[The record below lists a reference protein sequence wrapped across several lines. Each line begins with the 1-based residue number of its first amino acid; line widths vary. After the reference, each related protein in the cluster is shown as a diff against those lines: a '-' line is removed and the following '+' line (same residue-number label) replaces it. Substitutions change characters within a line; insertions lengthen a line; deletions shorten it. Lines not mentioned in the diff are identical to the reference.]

1 MQALACVLLPLLV
14 VSAAV
19 VHAQTPAQLPLLTKA
34 GAAVA
39 PNVMLTLDDSGSMQW
54 RHMPETVFAGGT
66 FLTPNPVSSR
76 GVFWDK
82 NDNYMNTQS
91 PFGTVPGNIAS
102 ANFNLRALRSAD
114 TNTIYYNPEIWY
126 KPWLTSNGVTR
137 LPDSPIN
144 VAGQKVYKDPLV
156 LTGAAGTYIDLT
168 AVSPMGS
175 YLAGSFVVGYTYT
188 ILTSGT
194 TNFTLIGAANN
205 NVGTTFV
212 ATGVGSGTGTA
223 GGALTGWCFANIA
236 NPDCASTT
244 PTFLHDP
251 GVYFRLKLNVAAGAF
266 VVGKSYTI
274 AKLGSTNFVALGATA
289 NTVGLT
295 FTTTGVGTGTGV
307 AHEAVNTAGN
317 YIGYSI
323 NSAPAGSFVV
333 GAQYQITSTGTTS
346 FTSIGSG
353 SNAVGT
359 VFTATGVGSGT
370 GVAKQIAFTKYPDR
384 LDCAGAT
391 CTQTE
396 ERQNFANWFSYYRNR
411 NLLARGGLMESFGV
425 EAAPVNAGNFVI
437 GSSYAITSVGT
448 TSFTAIGASANTVD
462 TVFTASGVGTGTGT
476 ARAIAMR
483 LGFGRINNG
492 FTAVDGVGTNVIE
505 GNAIYGG
512 GGVRDFNF
520 ARKANLFKWLENLP
534 ANGGTPLVGAL
545 EANGVYYSR
554 QDTQGPW
561 TDNPAVSTNIVAN
574 NKTCRRSYTFI
585 TTDGYWT
592 TAGTAGN
599 ADNTVAT
606 TINSSIVPPAL
617 LPAYPP
623 YTYTPVA
630 PYNDSWSNTLA
641 DTAMKYWV
649 TDLQPATKNLVPP
662 VGNNVSFW
670 QNMTTFTIG
679 LGVRGTLDPATDLPA
694 LTAGTKVWPQATPGG
709 TAANIDDLW
718 HAAVN
723 SRGQFFS
730 VKDPQELALAIRT
743 ALARATGG
751 TGSTAGVAAAS
762 STLTGNNRKYKLE
775 FDPGSW
781 NGEITSLGPNPAPP
795 NLLNVPMWTASTQMT
810 ALTPWNTRNIVTFDS
825 TPGTWAGTAFNLAS
839 IPATGLAA
847 MGPVAAL
854 NPLEFIN
861 FLKGDHTNEGTSG
874 LGIYRQRISAAGQP
888 FILGDFVN
896 SNPSL
901 IWSNFD
907 GVYTDTA
914 WGGSAAYS
922 AFKVT
927 KAARTPVLFAGS
939 NDGMLHAFKDSL
951 GVTPATDGQE
961 VFAYVP
967 RAVYG
972 NLDKLAS
979 KNYGTTAALPHQYFV
994 DGPLAEADAYVRA
1007 PSASTATWRNYLMGT
1022 LGSGGR
1028 AVFALDVTDTANLNA
1043 SSVRWE
1049 LSSADD
1055 PDIGYVLSN
1064 VRIGVLPNGRWVAVF
1079 GNGYGSTSGNAVL
1092 FVVDLE
1098 DAASSSASV
1107 RASAIHKTV
1116 LDSTGSNGLGGVTLI
1131 HDIATGR
1138 TSNIYVGDLKGNLW
1152 KLDYTPPTGVPVPG
1166 SPLFAANGGAAFF
1179 TATDSVGV
1187 AQPITSSPAVFK
1199 GPTSQ
1204 GYKGYMVVFGTGKL
1218 FSTADA
1224 TSTSPQSMYSV
1235 WDKKAGPTP
1244 LTETVSRPMSRT
1256 NLVARTLSAFGGTG
1270 PAAGTVFYSVT
1281 GAAVDYNSAQR
1292 GFYIDLNPVM
1302 TGGRVVY
1309 PSQVLGFS
1317 TALVSAVAPVQ
1328 GTPQACDSSF
1338 GVGLNLTLP
1347 VDTGTDTTGP
1357 SFDTNGDGA
1366 VNGSDSTASGYGTK
1380 ADGGD
1385 VSVSSQGVNGNPRAD
1400 TGGGGPV
1407 GDCTGDACAKTKCV
1421 KSSYC
1426 GAKRCLVIL
1435 ENSTGSQMSCP
1446 LEFPDGTR
1454 IWRRIINNV
1463 PIR

>member
-1 MQALACVLLPLLV
+1 
-14 VSAAV
+14 
-19 VHAQTPAQLPLLTKA
+19 
-34 GAAVA
+34 
-39 PNVMLTLDDSGSMQW
+39 MLTLDDSGSMQLQ
-54 RHMPETVFAGGT
+54 HMPESVFASDT
-66 FLTPNPVSSR
+66 FVTPNRVGGAQVR
-76 GVFWDK
+76 WDP
-82 NDNYMNTQS
+82 NDTFMTPYVTGQ
-91 PFGTVPGNIAS
+91 VPGIFGSTNWV
-102 ANFNLRALRSAD
+102 LRALRSPD
-114 TNTIYYNPEIWY
+114 TNTIFYNPETLY
-126 KPWLTSNGVTR
+126 QPWLKSDGVTR
-137 LPDSPIN
+137 FGNSPP
-144 VAGQKVYKDPLV
+144 ATAYKDPLIFT
-156 LTGAAGTYIDLT
+156 LAAGTFIDLT
-168 AVSPMGS
+168 TTTAVPAFAPATISASAMVNGTKYVIQTLGNTNWNS
-175 YLAGSFVVGYTYT
+175 VGAGSGAFVGQAFTK
-188 ILTSGT
+188 SG
-194 TNFTLIGAANN
+194 GA
-205 NVGTTFV
+205 
-212 ATGVGSGTGTA
+212 GTGTGTLYTTDPA
-223 GGALTGWCFANIA
+223 WSNKPWCFAVNANTSNIGYLPA
-236 NPDCASTT
+236 DGCAIAHPAFT
-244 PTFLHDP
+244 HDP
-251 GVYFRLKLNVAAGAF
+251 GVYFRLTK
-266 VVGKSYTI
+266 T
-274 AKLGSTNFVALGATA
+274 GSVYNAL
-289 NTVGLT
+289 
-295 FTTTGVGTGTGV
+295 
-307 AHEAVNTAGN
+307 AVSGN
-317 YIGYSI
+317 YTAYSI
-323 NSAPAGSFVV
+323 N
-333 GAQYQITSTGTTS
+333 GAATFPKVAARTDC
-346 FTSIGSG
+346 SG
-353 SNAVGT
+353 AVGP
-359 VFTATGVGSGT
+359 TG
-370 GVAKQIAFTKYPDR
+370 
-384 LDCAGAT
+384 
-391 CTQTE
+391 CTQAQ
-396 ERQNFANWFSYYRNR
+396 ERQNYANWFTYYRNR
-411 NLLARGGLMESFGV
+411 NLLARGGLMEAFGV
-425 EAAPVNAGNFVI
+425 EAAPVAAGGFVI
-437 GSSYAITSVGT
+437 GSTYAITSVGNT
-448 TSFTAIGASANTVD
+448 PFTAIGASANAVD
-462 TVFTASGVGTGTGT
+462 TVFTATGVGSGTGT

-483 LGFGRINNG
+483 LGFGRINLNVG
-492 FTAVDGVGTNVIE
+492 TPKLVDGVLTSVIE
-505 GNAIYGG
+505 DDITKYGG

-520 ARKANLFKWLENLP
+520 ARKDQLFKWLLAMP
-534 ANGGTPLVGAL
+534 AGGGTDLIGAL
-545 EANGVYYSR
+545 EANGQYYSR
-554 QDTQGPW
+554 IDTQGPW
-561 TDNPAVSTNIVAN
+561 TDNPAVATNVVAN
-574 NKTCRRSYTFI
+574 NKTCRRSYTFL
-585 TTDGYWT
+585 TTDGYWAA
-592 TAGTAGN
+592 AGTLAGN
-599 ADNTVAT
+599 ADNTGGT
-606 TINSSIVPPAL
+606 TITSSIVPPAL

-630 PYNDSWSNTLA
+630 PYMDSWSNTLA

-679 LGVRGTLDPATDLPA
+679 LGVRGTLDPTTDLPA
-694 LTAGTKVWPQATPGG
+694 LTAGTKVWPQAKPGG
-709 TAANIDDLW
+709 AAPNIDDLW

-723 SRGQFFS
+723 SRGQYFS

-781 NGEITSLGPNPAPP
+781 NGEITSLGPNPVPP
-795 NLLNVPMWTASTQMT
+795 NLLNVPLWKASTQM
-810 ALTPWNTRNIVTFDS
+810 ALTPWSARNIVTFDS
-825 TPGTWAGTAFNLAS
+825 TPGTWVGTAFNLAS

-847 MGPVAAL
+847 MGTVAAT
-854 NPLEFIN
+854 NPSEFIN
-861 FLKGDHTNEGTSG
+861 FLRGDHTNEGSNG
-874 LGIYRQRISAAGQP
+874 LGIYRQRINPAGQP

-896 SNPSL
+896 SNPAL

-967 RAVYG
+967 RAVYS
-972 NLDKLAS
+972 NLDKLAD

-994 DGPLAEADAYVRA
+994 DGPLAEADAYVMA
-1007 PSASTATWRNYLMGT
+1007 PGASTASWRNYLTGT

-1131 HDIATGR
+1131 HDVTTGR
-1138 TSNIYVGDLKGNLW
+1138 TSTIYVGDLKGNLW
-1152 KLDYTPPTGVPVPG
+1152 KLDYNPPTGVPVPG

-1218 FSTADA
+1218 FSTADG
-1224 TSTSPQSMYSV
+1224 SNTSPQSMYSV

-1270 PAAGTVFYSVT
+1270 TAAGTVFYSVT

-1292 GFYIDLNPVM
+1292 GFYIDLNPVI

-1328 GTPQACDSSF
+1328 GTPLACDSSF

-1347 VDTGTDTTGP
+1347 VDTGTDTTSP

-1407 GDCTGDACAKTKCV
+1407 GDCTGDACAKTMCV